1 MNTFPKDFP
10 VNRYIA
16 ICKAKKEFMEND
28 FIFECKTIESLPMRR
43 LFVLVAVDVSKN
55 QRIFR
60 FFVWVRSIALSIAL
74 LIFAISWLY
83 LKRLITKEEKLKRRL
98 DAAEK
103 LALTGKISS
112 MIAHEIR
119 NPLNTISMAVQY
131 MQELK
136 QFDPEFIGLM
146 RKEIKKLDELHLEL
160 FEIQKSLS
168 TEFSEFSLKEMI
180 SEIEAGFNFKA
191 KQSGIDFRCNIRLGD
206 NDVIIKGDKRWL
218 ARALEN
224 LIKNAFEAAGSGGSV
239 EFIVEKDNLLF
250 KVKDNGKGLE
260 ETEKEIIFEPFYTK
274 KEKGLGLGLYIVKKV
289 AEAHGG
295 SVSVKSEKGK
305 GTIFQLT
312 IPLNMEE

>member
-1 MNTFPKDFP
+1 M
-10 VNRYIA
+10 
-16 ICKAKKEFMEND
+16 
-28 FIFECKTIESLPMRR
+28 
-43 LFVLVAVDVSKN
+43 LVAVDVSKN

-60 FFVWVRSIALSIAL
+60 FFVWVRSIVLSIAL

-83 LKRLITKEEKLKRRL
+83 LKSLITKEEKLKRRL

-180 SEIEAGFNFKA
+180 SEIEARFNFKA
-191 KQSGIDFRCNIRLGD
+191 QQSGIDFRCDTRLGD
-206 NDVIIKGDKRWL
+206 NDVIMKGDKRWL
-218 ARALEN
+218 TRALEN
-224 LIKNAFEAAGSGGSV
+224 LIKNAFEAAGGSV
-239 EFIVEKDNLLF
+239 EFIVEKNKDNLLF

-260 ETEKEIIFEPFYTK
+260 ETEKEIIFEPFYTR

-295 SVSVKSEKGK
+295 SISVKSERDK

-312 IPLNMEE
+312 IPLHMEE